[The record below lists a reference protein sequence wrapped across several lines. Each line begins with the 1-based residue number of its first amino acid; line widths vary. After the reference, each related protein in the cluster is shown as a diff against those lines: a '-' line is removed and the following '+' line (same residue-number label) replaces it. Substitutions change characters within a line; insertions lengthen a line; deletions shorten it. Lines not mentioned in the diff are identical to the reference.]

1 MPTPFL
7 PGAALPLP
15 QLVDA
20 LLDPAGAVVVE
31 SGSIR
36 LNASGADAVSLYD
49 GSLAPLGIGA
59 GLLLTTGRTPG
70 LVNSVGWFGQDNTAS
85 SGFAN
90 GDADVDA
97 VVNRVFHTKSYDA
110 TSLSF
115 DFRVTDPA
123 AVSISFDLV
132 FGSDEYP
139 EWVDQFVDG
148 AIVLVNGVNV
158 ALFDC
163 NPSRP
168 LSVVSANLAAGYF
181 QSNAGS
187 PLPIEYDGVSRVLR
201 IVAPILGGGALNTI
215 KIAIADTGDHIY
227 DSGLFLSGLRA
238 GTTPGTGLVTRPS
251 LPCSDAS
258 DYITGGSSGESF
270 ELLGGDDNCFS
281 GGGGD
286 ILDGGAGND
295 SLDAGSGD
303 DVLKGGSG
311 DDSLQGGSGVDTAI
325 YTGTSSAYQIS
336 VDPVSGVCTVVALP
350 GGGGD
355 AGTDLLTGI
364 EKLSFDDG
372 VITLVGTTP
381 TAPQP
386 PTPPPPVNTP
396 GVLVITGIGAAG
408 ATLQAELSD
417 ADGLSGEPILWSWEF
432 QATGASAWEP
442 ISGASWA
449 SFTVGSS
456 QAGGAVRVRA
466 QYGDAKGYSNQ
477 PLSAAKEIQELE
489 TGDAL
494 INLMQLEA
502 PVGAGVTTPLTTV
515 LVRLIAL
522 GLTPAQAALTLSQVL
537 ALPSGIKL
545 HTYNAL
551 QVLQQAATAS
561 DPVALRVE
569 AVSLQLAVIASLN
582 NDDTAGQLALGL
594 LKAAAQGKVLDLGLA
609 ADVAFV
615 LGVELPPLG
624 LPPLVAEIVYT
635 TASLA
640 SEAADGGT
648 WQGMEAIWHDFLN
661 LHQGVVAPSLSVL
674 SLDLNLAPT
683 GHATAVL
690 PPGVRDQPTVLTP
703 AQLLQGFEDDDFD
716 PLAVAGLTAS
726 GGGQLLA
733 QADGS
738 WIFQPDPGF
747 VGSVE
752 LTYQVVDPLGAAIAA
767 QQLLVI
773 KPPNHPGTGAVLL
786 SDAATALQGTPLL
799 ASHSLADGDG
809 LGLLSVSWS
818 ADGQLIAGASGWSF
832 TPGQAQVGRQIRA
845 RVSYSDGLG
854 YQESQ
859 ESLPT
864 APVANRNDPAT
875 GTVTINGLTDG
886 SATQGELLSASHLL
900 SDLDGLGEVST
911 SWFADDQPLS
921 GGGGNAGAGGTLLL
935 TQAHV
940 GKRLRVEARFTDGF
954 GSLETV
960 SSLPTDPIRNRNDAP
975 TGSVSLVGPASVGIP
990 LEVAIG
996 LTDLDGLGP
1005 FTYQWLVNGL
1015 ELAGATAPTLMLTS
1029 AEQGRSVAVKVSY
1042 VDGYGQLES
1051 VTSAGTAPVG
1061 LPVVVNLT
1069 GGAGADR
1076 LLGNALADSLRGG
1089 AGDDTLVGY
1098 AGADLLVGGDG
1109 LDRLLGGEGSDLYL
1123 IELARD
1129 HQGAEVNDLGTS
1141 GIDEL
1146 RFSELKTST
1155 LTVFAG
1161 DRGLER
1167 VVIGTGTGAT
1177 ALSNGII
1184 ALNIDASAA
1193 PNGLTLI
1200 GNAGRNQLLG
1210 TAFDDVLNGGLL
1222 GDDLR
1227 GGAGNDVY
1235 VIDNVA
1241 DAITENPGQGVDQVL
1256 SSVSYTL
1263 AANVEDLE
1271 LTGTAANSATGNSLA
1286 NRILG
1291 TAARNVIDGGAG
1303 LDLLNGREGGDLY
1316 LVAAGSDHPGAE
1328 FADSG
1333 LAGLDEVRFLSAAAA
1348 DTLTLLAGDIGIEQV
1363 LIGTG
1368 VATAPDIRGKGALN
1382 VNAAAVL
1389 NPLLLSGND
1398 GNNALVGTAFADRLQ
1413 GRLGNDALTGGAG
1426 ADSFLFDTALN
1437 GTSNLDRILDFQP
1450 GVDKIHLKSSL
1461 FRGTGATGSPLAATA
1476 FRAGAGLSAGL
1487 LATDRILLNTTT
1499 GTLSF
1504 DADGNGKTGAVA
1516 FAQLPSA
1523 IASLVSAS
1531 DFLIIA

>member
-158 ALFDC
+158 ALFDR

-181 QSNAGS
+181 QSNVGS

-355 AGTDLLTGI
+355 AGSDLLTGI

-502 PVGAGVTTPLTTV
+502 PLGAGVTTPLTTV

-690 PPGVRDQPTVLTP
+690 PAGVRDQPTVLTP

-752 LTYQVVDPLGAAIAA
+752 LSYEVVDPLGAAIAA

-786 SDAATALQGTPLL
+786 SDGATALQGTPLL

-900 SDLDGLGEVST
+900 SDLDGLGEAST
-911 SWFADDQPLS
+911 SWFADDLPLS
-921 GGGGNAGAGGTLLL
+921 GAGGTLLL

-1069 GGAGADR
+1069 G
-1076 LLGNALADSLRGG
+1076 
-1089 AGDDTLVGY
+1089 DDTLVGY

-1177 ALSNGII
+1177 AVSSSTI
-1184 ALNIDASAA
+1184 ALKIDASAA

-1291 TAARNVIDGGAG
+1291 TTARNVIHGGAG
-1303 LDLLNGREGGDLY
+1303 LDVLNGREGGDLY
-1316 LVAAGSDHPGAE
+1316 LVAAGSEHPGAE

-1333 LAGLDEVRFLSAAAA
+1333 LAGVDEVRFISAAAA

-1437 GTSNLDRILDFQP
+1437 GTSNLDQITDFQP

-1461 FRGTGATGSPLAATA
+1461 FRGTGAIGSPLAATA

-1499 GTLSF
+1499 GLLSF

-1516 FAQLPSA
+1516 FAQLPT
-1523 IASLVSAS
+1523 ILASLVTSG